1 MYVNPSEF
9 LKMSHKRGVSNVMF
23 KHAMIH
29 ITANI
34 IPIHVAL
41 AQGKK
46 MYFRMPDDSDNID
59 FMLRKESEVNE
70 SQVPHTEAFKLLK
83 LIAD

>member
-9 LKMSHKRGVSNVMF
+9 LKMSHQRGVNNHLF
-23 KHAMIH
+23 KQAMIH

-34 IPIHVAL
+34 VPIHVAL

-46 MYFRMPDDSDNID
+46 MYFRMPDNSDNID
-59 FMLRKESEVNE
+59 FMLRNETEVHE
-70 SQVPHTEAFKLLK
+70 SQFPHTEAFKLLK